1 MRKYT
6 QFLKHLMKKK
16 YSIQTIGQLIILKS
30 VVRWGGEDSGKC
42 IWRGIWAN
50 FREVQSKFIVA
61 LKILSKRLVVKD
73 EATDL
78 VRREIEIQSHLD
90 HPNILR
96 MYGFFHDE
104 KNIYLILEYASGG
117 EIYKELTSQP
127 HGR

>member
-1 MRKYT
+1 
-6 QFLKHLMKKK
+6 
-16 YSIQTIGQLIILKS
+16 
-30 VVRWGGEDSGKC
+30 
-42 IWRGIWAN
+42 
-50 FREVQSKFIVA
+50 VQSKFIVA